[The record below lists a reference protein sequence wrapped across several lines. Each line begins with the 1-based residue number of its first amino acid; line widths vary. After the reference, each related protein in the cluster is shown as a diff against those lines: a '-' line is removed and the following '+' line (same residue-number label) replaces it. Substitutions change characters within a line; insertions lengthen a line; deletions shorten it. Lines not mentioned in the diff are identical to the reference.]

1 MAANLGLGLQNSFAA
16 LMVLRCLQSGGS
28 SGTIAL
34 ANGVVGDIVTS
45 SERGSYIAFSSIS
58 MILGPTLS
66 PILGGLISQYWD
78 WHGVFWF
85 LLAFAGVFC
94 IPLLLFLPETC
105 RKVVGDAS
113 VPPPPLNMN
122 ITDKIRFANRAK
134 AGIPVDEAKLAK
146 LRENYTLHLPNPLK
160 TLVVLFDFETAII
173 LLGAGLALADFYAIS
188 TGASSAFRRVYG
200 FDDMQVALM
209 FLPIGAGGIVS
220 VFTTGRAVDWNYRR
234 YAKKHGLS
242 VEKNRQQDLS
252 DFPIEKARIEI
263 AMPLLYLGAAAV
275 LGYGWTMDHH
285 VSLAGPII
293 LLFIMGYALVAAFQ
307 VLNVLMVDIY
317 PGQAATAT
325 AANNIVRCEL
335 GAAASAAIVPMSQA
349 MGNGWSYTLL
359 ALIFVAY
366 SPLLFWTMNSGVKWR
381 QAKKAKAEKKL
392 LDKQQGEG
400 EKRKVLPRWALRR
413 GN

>member
-1 MAANLGLGLQNSFAA
+1 
-16 LMVLRCLQSGGS
+16 MVLRCLQSGGS

-220 VFTTGRAVDWNYRR
+220 AFTTGRAIDWNYRR

-293 LLFIMGYALVAAFQ
+293 LLFILGYALVAAFQ

>member
-1 MAANLGLGLQNSFAA
+1 
-16 LMVLRCLQSGGS
+16 MVLRCLQSGGS

-220 VFTTGRAVDWNYRR
+220 AFTTGRAIDWNYRR

-293 LLFIMGYALVAAFQ
+293 LLFILGYALVAAFQ

-381 QAKKAKAEKKL
+381 QAKKAKAGKKL

>member
-1 MAANLGLGLQNSFAA
+1 
-16 LMVLRCLQSGGS
+16 MVLRCLQSGGS

-220 VFTTGRAVDWNYRR
+220 VFTTGRAIDWNYRR

-293 LLFIMGYALVAAFQ
+293 LLFILGYALVAAFQ